1 MLNTKR
7 PDPERLDDDN
17 PELSLEEL
25 RRARPASE
33 MLPRLI
39 GEKAAR
45 DLLQPRRSRSQ
56 KDDQKVS
63 KALRIDREV
72 LEAYRQEGEGWQ
84 ARINQVL
91 RDNMPKGSKTTS

>member
-7 PDPERLDDDN
+7 PDPERHDDDN

-25 RRARPASE
+25 QRARPASE

-39 GEKAAR
+39 GKKAAR
-45 DLLQPRRSRSQ
+45 ELLQPRRVRSP

-63 KALRIDREV
+63 RTLRIDREV
-72 LEAYRQEGEGWQ
+72 LEAYRQEGKGWQ

-91 RDNMPKGSKTTS
+91 RENMPRGSKTTS

>member
-7 PDPERLDDDN
+7 PDPERPDDDN

-25 RRARPASE
+25 RRSRPASE
-33 MLPRLI
+33 MLPGLI
-39 GEKAAR
+39 GEKAAGE
-45 DLLQPRRSRSQ
+45 LLQPRHSRSQ
-56 KDDQKVS
+56 KDDQKGRET
-63 KALRIDREV
+63 LHIDREV

-91 RDNMPKGSKTTS
+91 RENMPKSSKTTS

>member
-7 PDPERLDDDN
+7 PDPERPDDDN

-45 DLLQPRRSRSQ
+45 ELLQPRRSRSQ
-56 KDDQKVS
+56 NDVRKSV
-63 KALRIDREV
+63 
-72 LEAYRQEGEGWQ
+72 
-84 ARINQVL
+84 
-91 RDNMPKGSKTTS
+91 